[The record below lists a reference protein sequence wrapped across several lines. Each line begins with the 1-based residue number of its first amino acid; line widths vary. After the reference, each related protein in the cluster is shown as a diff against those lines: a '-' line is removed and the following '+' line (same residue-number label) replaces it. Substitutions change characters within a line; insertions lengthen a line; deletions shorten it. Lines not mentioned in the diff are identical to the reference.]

1 MSSALIIFIFGL
13 IDKSKNDMG
22 TVSEEEIKDEY
33 SKRTENFNKEDIGKV
48 IEEEEHILN
57 KFESK
62 GKLKRYLDD
71 ALILFSL
78 IKDYASGTYREI
90 PFNIIAAAGAALLYV
105 LSPID
110 LIPDFIPVIGY
121 LDDAAVIAFCLNLME
136 KDLATYKV
144 WKEKRTPVSY

>member
-1 MSSALIIFIFGL
+1 MSKF
-13 IDKSKNDMG
+13 
-22 TVSEEEIKDEY
+22 SEEKIREEHE
-33 SKRTENFNKEDIGKV
+33 KRTENFDEEDVGKV
-48 IEEEEHILN
+48 INEEENILN

-71 ALILFSL
+71 AVLLFSL
-78 IKDYASGTYREI
+78 VKDYASGAYRDI

-110 LIPDFIPVIGY
+110 LIPDFIPVLGY

-144 WKEKRTPVSY
+144 WKDGSFQNS

>member
-1 MSSALIIFIFGL
+1 MSKF
-13 IDKSKNDMG
+13 
-22 TVSEEEIKDEY
+22 SEEKIKEEHE
-33 SKRTENFNKEDIGKV
+33 KRTENFDEEDVGKV
-48 IEEEEHILN
+48 INEEENILN

-71 ALILFSL
+71 AVLLFSL
-78 IKDYASGTYREI
+78 VKDYASGAYRDI

-110 LIPDFIPVIGY
+110 LIPDFIPVLGY

-144 WKEKRTPVSY
+144 WKDGNFQNS

>member
-1 MSSALIIFIFGL
+1 MSKF
-13 IDKSKNDMG
+13 SK
-22 TVSEEEIKDEY
+22 EEVKEAHSRRAEAF
-33 SKRTENFNKEDIGKV
+33 EKEDIGKV
-48 IEEEEHILN
+48 IEEEQEILD
-57 KFESK
+57 KFENK

-71 ALILFSL
+71 AMILFSL
-78 IKDYASGTYREI
+78 IKDYASGVYREI

-136 KDLATYKV
+136 KDLAAYKV
-144 WKEKRTPVSY
+144 WKGKRTPVSS

>member
-1 MSSALIIFIFGL
+1 MATFSEEKAREEHSKRAEEFEQEDVDKV
-13 IDKSKNDMG
+13 IDK
-22 TVSEEEIKDEY
+22 EEK
-33 SKRTENFNKEDIGKV
+33 
-48 IEEEEHILN
+48 ILG

-62 GKLKRYLDD
+62 GKLQRYMDD
-71 ALILFSL
+71 AKLLFSL
-78 IKDYASGTYREI
+78 VRDYASGDYREI

-110 LIPDFIPVIGY
+110 LIPDFIPVLGY

-144 WKEKRTPVSY
+144 WKDNFIKNM

>member
-1 MSSALIIFIFGL
+1 MSEF
-13 IDKSKNDMG
+13 SK
-22 TVSEEEIKDEY
+22 EQAEKEHQ
-33 SKRTENFNKEDIGKV
+33 KRTEDFSKDDVGKV
-48 IEEEEHILN
+48 IDEEEKILN
-57 KFESK
+57 KFETK

-71 ALILFSL
+71 AMILFSL
-78 IKDYASGTYREI
+78 VKDYAKGDYRNI

-110 LIPDFIPVIGY
+110 LIPDFIPVLGY

-144 WKEKRTPVSY
+144 WKQNFKQLS